1 MRKEE
6 RRPEKPTPTPNADEI
21 RIRLDTPSLNWLS
34 EALILRWKKR
44 RGYTVGGSGRHVEA
58 RCRPDFK
65 RAGVHHPAVPPSA
78 TWKKSCFLGA
88 TGGDEEW
95 NPRWGVPDCRDHVAN
110 QDALLALCIRLAGT
124 LSTISQH
131 RESRRTL
138 SIQAPRPVLTV
149 NTTGMGG
156 GGWEGTRHHTPGA
169 AGPFNH
175 NRFRSVLVVSLR
187 GGEAEYLQILPSSFS
202 YIRGRE
208 ENPLF
213 AETAHSVCCNG

>member
-6 RRPEKPTPTPNADEI
+6 RRPERPTPTLTPNADEI
-21 RIRLDTPSLNWLS
+21 RIRLDTPSLDWLS

-88 TGGDEEW
+88 TGDEEW

-156 GGWEGTRHHTPGA
+156 GGWEEGAGRAHGTTHLALPGPSITIGS
-169 AGPFNH
+169 GPFW
-175 NRFRSVLVVSLR
+175 
-187 GGEAEYLQILPSSFS
+187 
-202 YIRGRE
+202 
-208 ENPLF
+208 
-213 AETAHSVCCNG
+213 

>member
-1 MRKEE
+1 MLKRG
-6 RRPEKPTPTPNADEI
+6 ADLVSNVQVCI
-21 RIRLDTPSLNWLS
+21 
-34 EALILRWKKR
+34 ILRSR
-44 RGYTVGGSGRHVEA
+44 RQRLGRSHVFWGP
-58 RCRPDFK
+58 R
-65 RAGVHHPAVPPSA
+65 
-78 TWKKSCFLGA
+78 
-88 TGGDEEW
+88 GDEEW

-124 LSTISQH
+124 LPTISQH
-131 RESRRTL
+131 GESRRTL
-138 SIQAPRPVLTV
+138 SIQAPTPVLTV

-169 AGPFNH
+169 AWPFNH

-208 ENPLF
+208 ENPMF